1 MHLDSGL
8 ATKITSL
15 KPARS
20 ISKLTSWISTK
31 TTNEYEIPRVTQ
43 TIGITY
49 RTDFTS
55 YKPPIEASKST
66 SWISTKDYEIPR
78 STQKIGI
85 TTIKIFHYGTL
96 RKHLIAIIS
105 FIIYS
110 NETPPQILCSQTFFF
125 SC

>member
-20 ISKLTSWISTK
+20 TSKLASWISTK
-31 TTNEYEIPRVTQ
+31 TTNEYEIPRGTQ

-49 RTDFTS
+49 RAEFTS

-66 SWISTKDYEIPR
+66 SWISTKDNEIPR

-85 TTIKIFHYGTL
+85 TIIKIL
-96 RKHLIAIIS
+96 K
-105 FIIYS
+105 
-110 NETPPQILCSQTFFF
+110 Q
-125 SC
+125 